1 MWYIG
6 RLSAIGLG
14 VEATRWTAVA
24 PAVWIAKESGV
35 LNPSIESATDESWY
49 GVIDWVY
56 DSYTT
61 KNSSNS
67 TIQGIARDNTIWYLL
82 LWALGKYTKLYCVS
96 GTPSWWTP
104 ARWDVVSWNGAV
116 LKKIIKIWTTDY
128 YFFDK
133 EVTWSISNGTRTMTA
148 TAVAVDAHFFEVK
161 QDNEHPSFTI
171 YDDDPVAWSYAPYC
185 MVNSLEIS
193 CAVADYVKYSVEFM
207 WKQMKPIES
216 SVTPAYLTENE
227 FTASMAWVRFA
238 NNEAWL
244 NSASEQCMQNFRLT
258 INKNLADIQ
267 CFGDDDIADIYNQQ
281 FTIDGD
287 FEAVYESTT
296 LRDYVLNSQKKAV
309 RFYAINKN
317 ASALAT
323 GIYPSIY
330 VDLMKAGFNEWT
342 KSDSN
347 DEVVKQ
353 TMWFAGQYSND
364 DWTSI
369 EVLLI
374 NDNSDWY

>member
-49 GVIDWVY
+49 GVIDGVY
-56 DSYTT
+56 DSFTT
-61 KNSSNS
+61 KNSSNL
-67 TIQGIARDNTIWYLL
+67 TLQGIARDNTIWYFL
-82 LWALGKYTKLYCVS
+82 LWTLGKYTKLYCVTW
-96 GTPSWWTP
+96 TPSGWTP
-104 ARWDVVSWNGAV
+104 ARWDVISWNGAV
-116 LKKIIKIWTTDY
+116 LKKIITIWTTNY

-133 EVTWSISNGTRTMTA
+133 EVTWSIGNGTWTMTA
-148 TAVAVDAHFFEVK
+148 TAVSVDAHFFEVK
-161 QDNEHPSFTI
+161 QDNEHPSFTL

-185 MVNSLEIS
+185 MINSFEIS
-193 CAVADYVKYSVEFM
+193 CEVADYVKYTAEFM
-207 WKQMKPIES
+207 WKQMKPIEW
-216 SVTPAYLTENE
+216 SVTPAYVTENE

-238 NNEAWL
+238 DNESGL
-244 NSASEQCMQNFRLT
+244 NSASEQCMQNFRLS
-258 INKNLADIQ
+258 INKNLADVQ
-267 CFGDDDIADIYNQQ
+267 CFGETDVSDIYNQQ
-281 FTIDGD
+281 LLIDWD

-309 RFYAINKN
+309 RFYAVNSN

-323 GIYPSIY
+323 WIYPSIY

-347 DEVVKQ
+347 DEIVKQ
-353 TMWFAGQYSND
+353 TMWFTGQYSND
-364 DWTSI
+364 DATSI
-369 EVLLI
+369 EILLL
-374 NDNSDWY
+374 NNNSDWY